1 MNIFN
6 LLSNNKEN
14 LSMEEKEYIEQFD
27 KKLREKIIKELVDF
41 RCNELIDEIKTNE
54 NLFKSNIEQILIN
67 GIKGY
72 RDMPT
77 KTLIDIYLDKKNES
91 DFICLIE
98 SLGNI

>member
-72 RDMPT
+72 RY
-77 KTLIDIYLDKKNES
+77 IS
-91 DFICLIE
+91 
-98 SLGNI
+98 